1 MQACF
6 YDRSNVRGF
15 VKSRLGN
22 RGTWSLQRLWVG
34 GAVVALSGLLF
45 SVAGWS
51 LEQPKP
57 SEFQVETAYLYN
69 FGKFVRWP
77 DRVNADRREAF
88 TICVFGQDPFGS
100 ILDASVAGRS
110 IDGKGVIAKRISAL
124 REVLNCQILFISSS
138 EEGRLDKIL
147 NDLDKAAILTVSDMP
162 QFSERGGM
170 IHFLREGNRV
180 RFDINLTATQNAGL
194 TLSSELL
201 KVAATV
207 KRNRA
212 ARG

>member
-1 MQACF
+1 MELCLR
-6 YDRSNVRGF
+6 DRFNVKRSIEPSADGAT
-15 VKSRLGN
+15 SWLRRLF
-22 RGTWSLQRLWVG
+22 VG

-45 SVAGWS
+45 SASG
-51 LEQPKP
+51 LCFEPKATE
-57 SEFQVETAYLYN
+57 SQVETAYLYN

-77 DRVNADRREAF
+77 DHANADRSEAF

-100 ILDASVAGRS
+100 ILDAAIAGHV
-110 IDGKGVIAKRISAL
+110 IDGKGVITKRTSVP

-147 NDLDKAAILTVSDMP
+147 NALDKAAILTVSDMP
-162 QFSERGGM
+162 QFCERGGM
-170 IHFLREGNRV
+170 IHFLREGSRV

-201 KVAATV
+201 KVAAAV
-207 KRNRA
+207 KGNRA
-212 ARG
+212 SRG

>member
-1 MQACF
+1 MEICF
-6 YDRSNVRGF
+6 CDFNVKGS

-22 RGTWSLQRLWVG
+22 RATWSLQRLCVG
-34 GAVVALSGLLF
+34 GAVVALYGLLF
-45 SVAGWS
+45 SVSGLC
-51 LEQPKP
+51 LEQAKA
-57 SEFQVETAYLYN
+57 SEFQVKTAYLYN

-77 DRVNADRREAF
+77 DRVNADRRGAF

-100 ILDASVAGRS
+100 ILDASVAGRI
-110 IDGKGVIAKRISAL
+110 IDGKGVIAKRISAP

-138 EEGRLDKIL
+138 EEGRLDKVLTAL
-147 NDLDKAAILTVSDMP
+147 NKAAILTVSDMP
-162 QFSERGGM
+162 EFSERGGM
-170 IHFLREGNRV
+170 IHFLLEGNRV
-180 RFDINLTATQNAGL
+180 RFDVNLTATQNAGL

-207 KRNRA
+207 KKIRP